1 MKLHDL
7 RLEVMATI
15 GKSMDDLLDKYL
27 KPIESNWQPADLLPD
42 SRNPEFVKEVSQIQE
57 LAKEMDYDLLTV
69 LIGDTITEEALPT
82 YETWLMDV
90 EGVNQQYNNGNPN
103 GWSKWVLLD

>member
-1 MKLHDL
+1 MSLHDL
-7 RLEVMATI
+7 RLEVMSTI

-42 SRNPEFVKEVSQIQE
+42 SRDPEFFNEVKEIQE

-90 EGVNQQYNNGNPN
+90 EGVNQQYNNGEPN
-103 GWSKWVLLD
+103 GWSK